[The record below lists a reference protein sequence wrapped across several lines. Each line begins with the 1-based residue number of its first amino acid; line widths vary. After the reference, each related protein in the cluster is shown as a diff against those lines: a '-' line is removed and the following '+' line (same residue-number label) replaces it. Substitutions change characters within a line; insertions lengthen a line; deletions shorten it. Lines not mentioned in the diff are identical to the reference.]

1 MCEKLKNLKK
11 TELSISIVLS
21 EKGIMSAKGLQN
33 ILKVDKATIYRN
45 IKNLLKK
52 EIIREIKSSEGAGFY
67 EINCKIH
74 NPVHPHF
81 ECKIC
86 KKIYCLEP
94 LKAEDVIS
102 LSNYTNFEIEKIDIK
117 FKGIC
122 DECKKIKN

>member
-11 TELSISIVLS
+11 TELSISILLS
-21 EKGIMSAKGLQN
+21 EQGIMSAKGLQN